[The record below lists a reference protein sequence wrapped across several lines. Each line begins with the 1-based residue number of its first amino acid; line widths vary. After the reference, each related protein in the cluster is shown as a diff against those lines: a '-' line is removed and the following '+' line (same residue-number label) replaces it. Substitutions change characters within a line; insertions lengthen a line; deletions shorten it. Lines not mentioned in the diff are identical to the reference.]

1 MKDITV
7 TFNPSAERYEIR
19 LSGALVGHAVARRRG
34 GLVTMPH
41 VEIDTDQ
48 RGKNLANVL
57 VRTAL
62 EDIRAR
68 GERVVAQCPFVLAF
82 LRRFREFGDLVA

>member
-1 MKDITV
+1 MKDVSV
-7 TFNPSAERYEIR
+7 TYNPSLERYEIYVA
-19 LSGALVGHAVARRRG
+19 GELVGHAVARRRG

-41 VEIDTDQ
+41 VEIDSDQ
-48 RGKNLANVL
+48 RGKNLANIL

-62 EDIRAR
+62 EDIRVR

-82 LRRFREFGDLVA
+82 LRRYREYSDLVA

>member
-1 MKDITV
+1 MKDIAV
-7 TFNPSAERYEIR
+7 TFDPSAERYEIR
-19 LSGALVGHAVARRRG
+19 LAGTLVGHAVARRRG

-41 VEIDTDQ
+41 VEIDPDQ
-48 RGKNLANVL
+48 RGKNLANIL

-62 EDIRAR
+62 EDVRAQ

-82 LRRFREFGDLVA
+82 LRRFREFSDIVA